1 MGIAAVCLAD
11 DVDLDFWNH
20 VNVGCIIDVVTVL
33 SEQVAQD
40 NSRKKR
46 GSLEVRQKGYDALI
60 YIACR
65 WHRCRIVPSGSGQYT
80 MHVSYVS
87 QDSYVR

>member
-40 NSRKKR
+40 NSREK
-46 GSLEVRQKGYDALI
+46 
-60 YIACR
+60 
-65 WHRCRIVPSGSGQYT
+65 
-80 MHVSYVS
+80 
-87 QDSYVR
+87 